1 METIQIFL
9 NSKTGDRYVAGYT
22 SNCIFN
28 LPTIIIPK
36 TKRIHLSILNASIPY
51 SFFNVDYFNNLL
63 VYSVG
68 GADITINIPEGNYN
82 VNTLRTYLLSVM
94 TGFTITYNS
103 LNNSFTFTHSTNEFI
118 FKETST
124 CFEIL
129 GLDENVEHTSFG
141 RVLIS
146 TNSIN
151 LFTIRNI
158 YIQSGNLMND
168 NINNSTPYNSTIL
181 ASIPVSSGQN
191 SIINYYNFNNIKT
204 RINEGILRNISNL
217 HISLTDQDGDI
228 LDLNGVHWSMTL
240 LLEYE

>member
-1 METIQIFL
+1 L
-9 NSKTGDRYVAGYT
+9 KTADRYVAGYT
-22 SNCIFN
+22 SNCVFN

-36 TKRIHLSILNASIPY
+36 SKRAIPLAVGEGTRRSTAPRIYLSILNASIPY

-168 NINNSTPYNSTIL
+168 NIFIL
-181 ASIPVSSGQN
+181 
-191 SIINYYNFNNIKT
+191 
-204 RINEGILRNISNL
+204 
-217 HISLTDQDGDI
+217 
-228 LDLNGVHWSMTL
+228 
-240 LLEYE
+240 